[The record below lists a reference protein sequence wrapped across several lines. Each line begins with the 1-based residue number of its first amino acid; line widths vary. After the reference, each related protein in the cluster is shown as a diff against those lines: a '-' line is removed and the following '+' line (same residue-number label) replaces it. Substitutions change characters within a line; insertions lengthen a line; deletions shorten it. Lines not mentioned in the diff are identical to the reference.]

1 MNKNFNSVYI
11 LPLFILL
18 ILFLTFSCKKKD
30 DINKNSI
37 EPSPSVTE
45 SSGNGKLVFGSSK
58 TKPKAVSLPDNEN
71 NSLAG
76 VDSMD
81 IKGQLFPEKSMDI
94 IPEDMDIGPLLD
106 FNLLNEKE
114 SSFSSVI
121 ISFFMDAKKGLLNT
135 ESLHPLYLENIKKMF
150 SDELGKQSYTVR
162 IGRIVEDKG
171 ILSANIRLINT
182 IGRVSGSVSADKFDG
197 RWLISDLSV
206 NMKQLKE
213 EYLKKYE
220 FDPLSYSNIL
230 LNY

>member
-11 LPLFILL
+11 LALFLLL

-30 DINKNSI
+30 AINRNPI
-37 EPSPSVTE
+37 EHSSSVTE
-45 SSGNGKLVFGSSK
+45 STGNGKLVFGS
-58 TKPKAVSLPDNEN
+58 TKAKQKSVSLPDNEN
-71 NSLAG
+71 NSLTG

-81 IKGQLFPEKSMDI
+81 IKGQLFPVRFMDI

-106 FNLLNEKE
+106 FNLLTEKE
-114 SSFSSVI
+114 SSFSSVV

-135 ESLHPLYLENIKKMF
+135 KSLHPLYLENIKKMF
-150 SDELGKQSYTVR
+150 SDELGKQSYSIR

-171 ILSANIRLINT
+171 IISADIRLINAR
-182 IGRVSGSVSADKFDG
+182 GRVSGSVSADKLDD
-197 RWLISDLSV
+197 RWLISDLSI

-213 EYLKKYE
+213 EYLNKYE